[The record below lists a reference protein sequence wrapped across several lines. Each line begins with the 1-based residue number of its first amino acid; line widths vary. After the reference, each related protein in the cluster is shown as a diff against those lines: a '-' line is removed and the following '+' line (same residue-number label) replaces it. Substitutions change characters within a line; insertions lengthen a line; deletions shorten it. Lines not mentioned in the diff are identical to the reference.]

1 MAVSYNVLLMLLL
14 QLVRCIYV
22 QGSHT
27 GGGNFC
33 WLEISNVL
41 TMDFEAELAEKED
54 ESMDDSKTYIG

>member
-1 MAVSYNVLLMLLL
+1 M
-14 QLVRCIYV
+14 CG
-22 QGSHT
+22 GSHT

-33 WLEISNVL
+33 WSNVL

>member
-1 MAVSYNVLLMLLL
+1 M
-14 QLVRCIYV
+14 R
-22 QGSHT
+22 GSHT